1 MRRAQ
6 KLTFSSKNHV
16 PDIMLYTLYTQ
27 LSLFIIFMFY
37 NITANA
43 ELENTDPLLLGE
55 IQG

>member
-6 KLTFSSKNHV
+6 KLTFSSKNYV